1 MYIANQPNAGVARLA
16 KAPARGAGGELL
28 CAQKNFLFSSTS
40 DSFGFVNV
48 GAKICEVL
56 KGSIAHELGIQPGWH
71 LASVDG
77 IEFNGATTGLRRTIP
92 SVTTDEV
99 HALLRSRREIA
110 VASGTPV
117 EILFWTQ
124 ATSSRVEYE
133 DIVPLEAH
141 SVEELKAILI
151 ARYGSIV
158 QAWTEVLDTSG
169 DGQLDYKEFLAAC
182 RIIGFEGS
190 LKKVYRELDKD
201 GSGQISLNELDP
213 TFQMDFTKGR
223 CAICT
228 LLNPCDKHTAKEQKT
243 YLLAMREAI
252 MAGKAPAEAFSS
264 ATPKA
269 DGTLTRSQTKMME
282 LANGPA

>member
-1 MYIANQPNAGVARLA
+1 MSAVQRLA
-16 KAPARGAGGELL
+16 KAPVRSAGGEALSV
-28 CAQKNFLFSSTS
+28 QKSFPFTSSS
-40 DSFGFVNV
+40 ESFGFVNV
-48 GAKICEVL
+48 GAKICEIVKDSL
-56 KGSIAHELGIQPGWH
+56 AQDIGVQPGWH
-71 LASVDG
+71 IASIDG
-77 IEFNGATTGLRRTIP
+77 IDLNGAATGLRRTIP

-99 HALLRSRREIA
+99 HHILKQRREIA
-110 VASGTPV
+110 ASSGVPL

-124 ATSSRVEYE
+124 ATPHRVEYE

-151 ARYGSIV
+151 AKYGSIV

-213 TFQMDFTKGR
+213 TFQMDFSKGR

-252 MAGKAPAEAFSS
+252 MAGKAPAEAFSNS
-264 ATPKA
+264 TPKA
-269 DGTLTRSQTKMME
+269 DGSLSRSQTKMME
-282 LANGPA
+282 LANGTA

>member
-1 MYIANQPNAGVARLA
+1 M
-16 KAPARGAGGELL
+16 
-28 CAQKNFLFSSTS
+28 
-40 DSFGFVNV
+40 NV
-48 GAKICEVL
+48 GAKICEVVN
-56 KGSIAHELGIQPGWH
+56 GSLAQDIGIQKGWH
-71 LASVDG
+71 IASVNG
-77 IEFNGATTGLRRTIP
+77 IELHGATNGLRRTIP

-99 HALLRSRREIA
+99 HHLLKAQRE
-110 VASGTPV
+110 VAAATGVPV

-124 ATSSRVEYE
+124 ATPSRMEYE

-141 SVEELKAILI
+141 SVEQFKAILI
-151 ARYGSIV
+151 SRYGSIV

-182 RIIGFEGS
+182 RVIGFEGS

-201 GSGQISLNELDP
+201 GSGEISLNELDP

-228 LLNPCDKHTAKEQKT
+228 LLNPCDKHTGKEQKT

-264 ATPKA
+264 TNPNGITKA
-269 DGTLTRSQTKMME
+269 DGTMTRSQTKMLE
-282 LANGPA
+282 LANGTA